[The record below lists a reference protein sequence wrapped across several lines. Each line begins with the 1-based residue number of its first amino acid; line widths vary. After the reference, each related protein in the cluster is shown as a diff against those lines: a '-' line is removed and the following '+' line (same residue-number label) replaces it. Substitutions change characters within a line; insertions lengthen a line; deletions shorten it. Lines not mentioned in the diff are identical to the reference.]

1 MSSRRLPLALALAAL
16 FSVGCQDK
24 RMEPWV
30 DAPSPYGADPTQP
43 FPLGGERSDVLER
56 DRVGSTG
63 SDVYLFGVVHLSLL
77 AMMGLAAFWW
87 RKHQAQATLEHSFD
101 PRAPLRDGPAA
112 VMGVVETD
120 PGPEAPAVAVTIYQ
134 RGTEAQNKG
143 QWSHTWSEVKRE
155 VWARPF
161 WIRRDDGAV
170 VRVEPDQS
178 VVLRDD
184 LSRLQRYGVDTR
196 TRHAELQ
203 RGERVFATGALS
215 GAALAQPN
223 AAYRGMQGSPT
234 LRAAPGAPLMV
245 STEPPGD
252 TFSKRAL
259 FHLKWLVALVVVGG
273 TLAMTVFPK
282 VELLTVDGVSV
293 MARPTQTRHWMVWVK
308 PKNRRG
314 YWSPRYAVRAEYTF
328 RDGQTVTL
336 EDECGYG
343 LHRCVTDGQC
353 ARVPFVV
360 SAHMPSVHMLGSR
373 PSLTVGRSLIL
384 GITLLILGIAYP
396 VSAASTRPWYLRKR
410 VNDHGRGRL

>member
-1 MSSRRLPLALALAAL
+1 MLTRRLLLALALAAL
-16 FSVGCQDK
+16 ASAGCQKK
-24 RMEPWV
+24 RTEPWV
-30 DAPSPYGADPTQP
+30 DAPAPYAADPTQP

-56 DRVGSTG
+56 DRIGHEA

-77 AMMGLAAFWW
+77 AMMGLAAYWW
-87 RKHQAQATLEHSFD
+87 RRHGAQAKLERGFD

-143 QWSHTWSEVKRE
+143 QWSHNWSEVKRE

-170 VRVEPDQS
+170 VRVEPDQAT
-178 VVLRDD
+178 VLRDD
-184 LSRLQRYGVDTR
+184 LSREQRYSIDAR

-203 RGERVFATGALS
+203 RGERVFATGVLA

-223 AAYRGMQGSPT
+223 AAYRGMQGTPT
-234 LRAAPGAPLMV
+234 LRAAPGTPLMV
-245 STEPPGD
+245 STELPGD
-252 TFSKRAL
+252 TFAKRAL

-282 VELLTVDGVSV
+282 VELLAVDGVSV
-293 MARPTQTRHWMVWVK
+293 MARPTQTRQWMVWVK

-328 RDGQTVTL
+328 RDGQTVSL
-336 EDECGYG
+336 EDDCGYG
-343 LHRCVTDGQC
+343 LHACVTAGQC

-360 SAHMPSVHMLGSR
+360 SANMPSVHMLGSHA
-373 PSLTVGRSLIL
+373 SLTVGRAMILGLALVIL
-384 GITLLILGIAYP
+384 GISYP
-396 VSAASTRPWYLRKR
+396 ASAASTRPWYLRKR